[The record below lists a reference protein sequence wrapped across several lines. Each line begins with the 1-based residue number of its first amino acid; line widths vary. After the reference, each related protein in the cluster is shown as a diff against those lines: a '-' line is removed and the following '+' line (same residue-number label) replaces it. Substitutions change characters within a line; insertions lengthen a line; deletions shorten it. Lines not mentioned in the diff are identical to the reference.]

1 MLSEPLTHFCRSLR
15 GRSSCLALLAA
26 GLSMMASGAAAQP
39 YELAGARARGMAGAF
54 VAVADDASATWW
66 NPAGLPGSLFVDVVV
81 EGQQTLMGDLEAPI
95 EDPAAAAK
103 AQAGGVAVALP
114 VTGLSYAR
122 WGLWRV
128 SEAPAARGGGGRQDD
143 RAAQT
148 ARRLGADAFGVSL
161 AQSVGDALVV
171 GLTAR
176 LIRGRVAVGRV
187 GPDDTADRVFDRLGD
202 VDGRTTTRGDLDA
215 GALLRAGR
223 WRFGV
228 SGRNLAAP
236 RFDDGSD
243 GEVRLARRA
252 RAGVAFVA
260 DADRAG
266 RQPWV
271 VAFDAD
277 LTRDDEVPGT
287 WRGVSLGAE
296 RRLTGRVM
304 VRGGVQASTSGA
316 ARPGVAGGLGL
327 AGPGGLWIEVAAHG
341 GAEAS
346 RRGWSLAAH
355 LMF

>member
-1 MLSEPLTHFCRSLR
+1 MVSERLTQFCRSLR
-15 GRSSCLALLAA
+15 LALLAA
-26 GLSMMASGAAAQP
+26 GLALAPSAAAGQP
-39 YELAGARARGMAGAF
+39 FELAGARARGMAGAF

-66 NPAGLPGSLFVDVVV
+66 NPAGLPGSLLVDVVV
-81 EGQQTLMGDLEAPI
+81 DGQGTLMGDLDAPI
-95 EDPAAAAK
+95 EDLAAAGK
-103 AQAGGVAVALP
+103 ARAAGVAVALP

-122 WGLWRV
+122 WQQWRLLPG
-128 SEAPAARGGGGRQDD
+128 SAAPGGGGRQDD
-143 RAAQT
+143 RTAQT
-148 ARRLGADAFGVSL
+148 AQRLGAHAFGFSL

-171 GLTAR
+171 GVTAR
-176 LIRGRVAVGRV
+176 LIRGTVVGGGV
-187 GPDDTADRVFDRLGD
+187 VPGDTAERVFDRLSD
-202 VDGRTTTRGDLDA
+202 ADGRTVTRGDLDA

-236 RFDDGSD
+236 RFEDGSA

-271 VAFDAD
+271 VSFDAD
-277 LTRDDEVPGT
+277 LTRDEDVPGT
-287 WRGVSLGAE
+287 WRGVALGAE
-296 RRLTGRVM
+296 RRLTGRVT

-316 ARPGVAGGLGL
+316 ARPAAAGGLGL
-327 AGPGGLWIEVAAHG
+327 ALPGGLWIEAAAQG
-341 GAEAS
+341 GGEAS
-346 RRGWSLAAH
+346 RRGWTLAAH